1 MFSSYGSKL
10 HKLMTDYTGNS
21 STLLFWKL
29 SRNLGMTCLTTL
41 LISPARQA
49 DVFAGGA
56 NPLHDRV
63 NTICPGE
70 EFSEGPWRAGCRQH
84 GGR

>member
-1 MFSSYGSKL
+1 
-10 HKLMTDYTGNS
+10 
-21 STLLFWKL
+21 
-29 SRNLGMTCLTTL
+29 MTCLTTL

-70 EFSEGPWRAGCRQH
+70 GFSEGPWRAGAGSVEVGTCP
-84 GGR
+84 GSSLPLYSME